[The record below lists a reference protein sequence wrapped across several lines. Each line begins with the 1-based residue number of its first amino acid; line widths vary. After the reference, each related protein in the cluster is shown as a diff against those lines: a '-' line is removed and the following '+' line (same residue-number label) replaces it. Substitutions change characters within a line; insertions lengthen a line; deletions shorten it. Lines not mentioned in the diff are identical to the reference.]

1 MYWYACR
8 MHMKPLVRQ
17 LKDMSELVIR
27 SLEKSDA
34 PQVVPY
40 MTSMYAESAFLVR
53 YSDEWKISIKDEASF
68 LESAEK
74 AEKRLLLGGFLGS
87 NLVALCD
94 FSPVGSA
101 YKVAHRCQIG
111 ISVTKMHQGKGI
123 GSSLMESL
131 LSCAKQ
137 VGFSQMELEVVATNN
152 AAIKLYEKFGFLR
165 VGTIPRGFR
174 YKEGYHE
181 DLLVLVKEL

>member
-1 MYWYACR
+1 MN
-8 MHMKPLVRQ
+8 MKPQVYQ
-17 LKDMSELVIR
+17 LEDMSELVIR

-40 MTSMYAESAFLVR
+40 MTSMYAQSTFLAR
-53 YSDEWKISIKDEASF
+53 YSDEWKMSIEDEATF
-68 LESAEK
+68 LESTEK
-74 AEKRLLLGGFLGS
+74 AEKRLMLGGFLGH

-101 YKVAHRCQIG
+101 YKIAHRCQMG
-111 ISVTKMHQGKGI
+111 ISVAKIQQGKGI

-137 VGFSQMELEVVATNN
+137 TGFSQMELEVVATNN
-152 AAIKLYEKFGFLR
+152 AAIKLYEKFGFRR

-174 YKEGYHE
+174 YREGYHA
-181 DLLVLVKEL
+181 DLLVMVKEL

>member
-1 MYWYACR
+1 MNMRPKVY
-8 MHMKPLVRQ
+8 Q
-17 LKDMSELVIR
+17 LKDMSALVVR

-40 MTSMYAESAFLVR
+40 MTAMYAQSAFLAR
-53 YSDEWKISIKDEASF
+53 YSDEWEIRIEDEATF

-74 AEKRLLLGGFLGS
+74 AEKRLMLGGFLGHD
-87 NLVALCD
+87 LVALCD

-101 YKVAHRCQIG
+101 YKIAHRCQMG

-123 GSSLMESL
+123 GFSLMESL
-131 LSCAKQ
+131 LSCARQ
-137 VGFSQMELEVVATNN
+137 TGFSQMELEVVATNN
-152 AAIKLYEKFGFLR
+152 AAIKLYEKFAFQR

-174 YKEGYHE
+174 YREGYHE
-181 DLLVLVKEL
+181 DLLVMVKEL